1 MATRSVTDSVSGAP
15 APVSRRGVIGTDE
28 IGGLWDLVEQSAQLR
43 PELVILAD
51 DHGRSLTAAQFRD
64 AAENAAA
71 GLAERGVAAGDVVSW
86 QLPTTLEAAVLMAAC
101 ARLGAVQNPIIAL
114 LREREVEFMLEQVG
128 TTLLIVPESWKG
140 YRHAD
145 IADAFIVRHPD
156 RHALVLD
163 FDFGSVDAGLRIPV
177 GDPAKLPPPLSG
189 SDDPRVRWIY
199 YTSGTTAAPKGV
211 KHTDRSVI
219 ASSNGITDGQRTDT
233 SSVLPIPWPLAHIGG
248 VAMLSA
254 ALRTGCRLVLFD
266 TWDPAV
272 TPYRMAAHGGTNLG
286 SAMPFFHAYIA
297 AQRAHGNS
305 QLFPNLRGFIA
316 GGAPTPQ
323 EVQRELREVFGV
335 NGAVVD
341 AWGMTEFPVAT
352 SQSFDDPDV
361 GRSVGPPM
369 PGVQV
374 RIVDGELR
382 LKGPQLFSGYIDESL
397 NTGALD
403 DDGWLCTGDLGSID
417 DLGHIHIDGRRKD
430 IIIRNAENISAGEVE
445 EVILTHS
452 AVADASVIGLP
463 DSRTG
468 ERTCAIV
475 VLAPGSEL
483 TLDALS
489 TYCHTAGLARFKCPE
504 QLEFTDTLPRLPMG
518 KVNKAALR
526 ERFSPVGSPISP
538 DSS

>member
-1 MATRSVTDSVSGAP
+1 MVTRSVSGAP
-15 APVSRRGVIGTDE
+15 APVSRPGVIE
-28 IGGLWDLVEQSAQLR
+28 IAAITGFWDLVEQAARLR
-43 PELVILAD
+43 PEVVILAD
-51 DHGRSLTAAQFRD
+51 DHGRNLTSVAFRD
-64 AAENAAA
+64 AAQSVAAA
-71 GLAERGVAAGDVVSW
+71 LAERGVKAGDVVSW

-114 LREREVEFMLEQVG
+114 LREREVEFMLDQVG
-128 TTLLIVPESWKG
+128 TALLIVPDTWKD

-145 IADAFIVRHPD
+145 IADAFLARHPG
-156 RHALVLD
+156 RQALVCD
-163 FDFGSVDAGLRIPV
+163 FATIGPGLALPAGGV
-177 GDPAKLPPPLSG
+177 AELPPPPAY
-189 SDDPRVRWIY
+189 SDDRPVRWIY

-526 ERFSPVGSPISP
+526 ERFSPVGGRISP
-538 DSS
+538 DPS

>member
-1 MATRSVTDSVSGAP
+1 
-15 APVSRRGVIGTDE
+15 
-28 IGGLWDLVEQSAQLR
+28 
-43 PELVILAD
+43 
-51 DHGRSLTAAQFRD
+51 
-64 AAENAAA
+64 
-71 GLAERGVAAGDVVSW
+71 
-86 QLPTTLEAAVLMAAC
+86 
-101 ARLGAVQNPIIAL
+101 
-114 LREREVEFMLEQVG
+114 
-128 TTLLIVPESWKG
+128 
-140 YRHAD
+140 
-145 IADAFIVRHPD
+145 
-156 RHALVLD
+156 
-163 FDFGSVDAGLRIPV
+163 
-177 GDPAKLPPPLSG
+177 
-189 SDDPRVRWIY
+189 
-199 YTSGTTAAPKGV
+199 
-211 KHTDRSVI
+211 
-219 ASSNGITDGQRTDT
+219 
-233 SSVLPIPWPLAHIGG
+233 
-248 VAMLSA
+248 MLSA

-430 IIIRNAENISAGEVE
+430 IIIRNAETSPPAR
-445 EVILTHS
+445 S
-452 AVADASVIGLP
+452 KRSS
-463 DSRTG
+463 SRTPPSP
-468 ERTCAIV
+468 TPASSAYLTPAV
-475 VLAPGSEL
+475 PVNAP
-483 TLDALS
+483 A
-489 TYCHTAGLARFKCPE
+489 P
-504 QLEFTDTLPRLPMG
+504 
-518 KVNKAALR
+518 
-526 ERFSPVGSPISP
+526 
-538 DSS
+538 

>member
-1 MATRSVTDSVSGAP
+1 MATRSAVDRIATGPAAAP
-15 APVSRRGVIGTDE
+15 RLGVIGIDDIT
-28 IGGLWDLVEQSAQLR
+28 GLWDLVEQSARLR
-43 PELVILAD
+43 PGTVILAD

-64 AAENAAA
+64 AAEHVAA
-71 GLAERGVAAGDVVSW
+71 GLHESGVAAGDVVSW
-86 QLPTTLEAAVLMAAC
+86 QLPTILESAVLMAAC

-114 LREREVEFMLEQVG
+114 LREREVAFMTEQVG
-128 TTLLIVPESWKG
+128 TRLLIVPDTWKD
-140 YRHAD
+140 YRHND
-145 IADAFIVRHPD
+145 IADAFLARHTD
-156 RHALVLD
+156 RQALVIDLGD
-163 FDFGSVDAGLRIPV
+163 IAAGLRLPT
-177 GDPAKLPPPLSG
+177 GDRTEVPPLPQDSENE
-189 SDDPRVRWIY
+189 VRWIY

-233 SSVLPIPWPLAHIGG
+233 ASVLPIPWPLAHIGG
-248 VAMLSA
+248 IAMLSA

-266 TWDPAV
+266 TWDPSV

-297 AQRAHGNS
+297 AQRAHGDS
-305 QLFPNLRGFIA
+305 PLFPDLRGFIA

-323 EVQRELREVFGV
+323 EVQRELREVFGG

-374 RIVDGELR
+374 CVIDGELR
-382 LKGPQLFSGYIDESL
+382 LQGPQLFSGYIDESL
-397 NTGALD
+397 NAGVLD
-403 DDGWLCTGDLGSID
+403 DDGRLCTGDLGWVD

-445 EVILTHS
+445 EVILTHP
-452 AVADASVIGLP
+452 AVADAAVIGLP
-463 DSRTG
+463 DPRTG
-468 ERTCAIV
+468 ERACAIV
-475 VLAPGSEL
+475 VLAPGATL
-483 TLDALS
+483 ALDALS
-489 TYCHTAGLARFKCPE
+489 AHCQESGLARFKCPE

-518 KVNKAALR
+518 KVNKTVLR
-526 ERFSPVGSPISP
+526 GQFSPTA
-538 DSS
+538 